1 MSVTQAPDGDDRHAV
16 LAPVGTTNSLTDAT
30 TYTPVGEEDMKG
42 AFFSEGQLAFE
53 GEGELRLTGLYK
65 HALCSDDYI
74 EISGGQIT
82 VESSV
87 SDALHCKDYFEM
99 TGEGGATSTP
109 SSQSLQR
116 QQCIDGH
123 HLLRHR
129 QRRQP
134 RAQRHGAALL
144 LLDDDALLGTRTAA
158 IGHLC
163 HQDGLHAERR
173 NGLPRPGDGRHG
185 LGRLAAEILHHF
197 LESHHGAVNTTAPHI
212 QTRRLCRN

>member
-16 LAPVGTTNSLTDAT
+16 LAAAGTTNSLTDAT

-53 GEGELRLTGLYK
+53 GEVALRLTGLYK

-74 EISGGQIT
+74 EICGGQIT

-109 SSQSLQR
+109 SSQSA
-116 QQCIDGH
+116 QCSAVYSGSNASTGTTYSVTDSAGNH
-123 HLLRHR
+123 VFSVTVPRSYSSRRCSSRHPNCCNR
-129 QRRQP
+129 APMPSRR
-134 RAQRHGAALL
+134 AA
-144 LLDDDALLGTRTAA
+144 R
-158 IGHLC
+158 
-163 HQDGLHAERR
+163 
-173 NGLPRPGDGRHG
+173 
-185 LGRLAAEILHHF
+185 
-197 LESHHGAVNTTAPHI
+197 
-212 QTRRLCRN
+212 

>member
-53 GEGELRLTGLYK
+53 GEVALRLTGLYK

-74 EISGGQIT
+74 EICGGQIT

-109 SSQSLQR
+109 SSQSAQCSAVYSGSNASTGTTYSVTDSAGNHVLSVTVPRSYSSMTMLFSAPELLQS
-116 QQCIDGH
+116 
-123 HLLRHR
+123 
-129 QRRQP
+129 
-134 RAQRHGAALL
+134 
-144 LLDDDALLGTRTAA
+144 GTYAIKTGCTLSGGTDFQGLVTGGTAS
-158 IGHLC
+158 GGSQLKS
-163 HQDGLHAERR
+163 
-173 NGLPRPGDGRHG
+173 
-185 LGRLAAEILHHF
+185 F
-197 LESHHGAVNTTAPHI
+197 TTSSKV
-212 QTRRLCRN
+212 TTVR